1 MSRKKRNKNKIRSE
15 PSTALNWFLTSDA
28 NDTLSIP
35 GYTKLS
41 DNPEVRM
48 AVHKI
53 ADLISSM
60 TIHLMQNTDDGDI
73 RVKNALSRKIDINP
87 YKLMTRKAWMYN
99 IVYTMLLDGK
109 GNSVVYPKFKD
120 GLIDDLV
127 PLKPSG
133 ISFMDTNDAYK
144 VIYQGNS
151 YGYDEVLHFTIN
163 PDPERP
169 YIGRGYQVVLKD
181 IVNNLKQA
189 TKTKNSFMSDKWK
202 PSIIVAVDAMTEELA
217 SEEGRDEILKKYISE
232 TGGGKPWVIPADLV
246 KVEQVKPLS
255 LKDLAIND
263 AVQLDKRTVASMLGV
278 PPFYVGVGEFKKDEH
293 NSFVNTSL
301 LPIATGI
308 MQVMTKGLLFA
319 PDLYFKFNPR
329 SLYAYDISELVTA
342 GAEMV
347 DRMAMDRN
355 EWRDWIGLSPDNRMT
370 ELLALENYIPADKLG
385 DQKKLN
391 GSTENGGGTEPPKP
405 SNSVDVEEPIAQI
418 SLNGAQIQSLLSIVQ
433 AVVANQLEYDS
444 AIVLI
449 TSAFPFDEE
458 TAKSILGDPEK
469 LVVEGGGDGDD

>member
-1 MSRKKRNKNKIRSE
+1 M
-15 PSTALNWFLTSDA
+15 
-28 NDTLSIP
+28 DTLSIT

-87 YKLMTRKAWMYN
+87 YSLMTRKAWIYN

-109 GNSVVYPKFKD
+109 GNSVVYPKTKD

-127 PLKPSG
+127 PLRPSG
-133 ISFMDTNDAYK
+133 VSFMDTPDAYQI
-144 VIYQGNS
+144 IYQGKTYN
-151 YGYDEVLHFTIN
+151 YDEVLHFTIN

-169 YIGRGYQVVLKD
+169 YMGRGYQIVLKE
-181 IVNNLKQA
+181 IANNLKQA
-189 TKTKNSFMSDKWK
+189 TKTKSSFMSDKWK

-217 SEEGRDEILKKYISE
+217 SEAGRDEILKKYISE

-255 LKDLAIND
+255 LNDLAIND
-263 AVQLDKRTVASMLGV
+263 SVQIDKRTVASMLGV

-293 NSFVNTSL
+293 NNFVNTTI
-301 LPIATGI
+301 LPMATGI

-329 SLYAYDISELVTA
+329 SLYAYDLKELADV
-342 GAEMV
+342 GGNMFV
-347 DRMAMDRN
+347 RGIMLGN
-355 EWRDWIGLSPDNRMT
+355 EVRDWMGMSPLEGLNERVI
-370 ELLALENYIPADKLG
+370 LENYIPAGMIG
-385 DQKKLN
+385 DQKKLIQ
-391 GSTENGGGTEPPKP
+391 GGGGSGE
-405 SNSVDVEEPIAQI
+405 
-418 SLNGAQIQSLLSIVQ
+418 
-433 AVVANQLEYDS
+433 
-444 AIVLI
+444 
-449 TSAFPFDEE
+449 
-458 TAKSILGDPEK
+458 
-469 LVVEGGGDGDD
+469 